1 MRPAQ
6 PAERPRAVANGVR
19 ALGGDL
25 ASLLL
30 PLGCAGC
37 GRWDV
42 AICKQCRHRWRGR
55 LQRCEQDT
63 VSLSDSEHPPR
74 PGLPVWALVPYQG
87 EARRMVLQWKN
98 HTRTDLHPFFAEV
111 GRRAGAELAPLLRL
125 PASTRASV
133 LVLPAPSGW
142 RRRVRRRLVVA
153 DLAREVGEGLR
164 RHLAAVE
171 VRDLLRTPDA
181 SLHRLGAAGR
191 VSNRRVHLRP
201 GRANEPIT
209 APVLLIDDVV
219 TTGSTLAACRRLL
232 AQRGVTVLGALVLA
246 ATPPPGS
253 RTWH

>member
-1 MRPAQ
+1 MTPARPTDL
-6 PAERPRAVANGVR
+6 PRAAVDGMR
-19 ALGGDL
+19 TLGGDL

-42 AICKQCRHRWRGR
+42 AICSRCRNRWRVR

-74 PGLPVWALVPYQG
+74 PGMPVWALAPYQG

-98 HTRTDLHPFFAEV
+98 HTRTDLHPFFADV
-111 GRRAGAELAPLLRL
+111 GRRAGAQVAPLLPL
-125 PASTRASV
+125 PASARSV
-133 LVLPAPSGW
+133 LVIPAPSGW
-142 RRRVRRRLVVA
+142 RRRIRRRLVVA

-164 RHLAAVE
+164 RHVAAVD
-171 VRDLLRTPDA
+171 VQDLLRTPDA
-181 SLHRLGAAGR
+181 SLHRLGAARR
-191 VSNRRVHLRP
+191 VASRRVHLRP
-201 GRANEPIT
+201 GWANQPIT

-219 TTGSTLAACRRLL
+219 TTGSTLAACRRVL
-232 AQRGVTVLGALVLA
+232 AQRGGTVLGALVLA
-246 ATPPPGS
+246 ATPPSGS